1 MEFILGNVDYWS
13 KLNVFGQ
20 RSMLLVNGQCYWSKV
35 NVIGQRSMLLC
46 SIISS
51 TVTCTGK
58 VLNMKNILN
67 INILNFFYF
76 KGFHKYHKLEG

>member
-1 MEFILGNVDYWS
+1 MEFSLGNVDYWS

-20 RSMLLVNGQCYWSKV
+20 KSMLLVKGQCYWSMV

-58 VLNMKNILN
+58 VLNMKIILL
-67 INILNFFYF
+67 IYLIFFTS
-76 KGFHKYHKLEG
+76 KASISITN

>member
-1 MEFILGNVDYWS
+1 MEFSLGNVDYWS

-20 RSMLLVNGQCYWSKV
+20 KSMLLVKGQCYWSMV

-58 VLNMKNILN
+58 VLNIKKYS

-76 KGFHKYHKLEG
+76 KGFHKYHKLGG